1 MTVAWVL
8 ITFIPKFDNCPRG
21 YLGPGGKHEHGK
33 YQKVNLENEKFD

>member
-33 YQKVNLENEKFD
+33 YQNCTGGKFRK